1 MGGLHCLLYDRHQ
14 LLAQLVQVHLLA
26 QRLTEACHDPGC
38 VILAA
43 IKPPIH
49 QPLHALAQGLEQSGD
64 EQGGDDKNHRIARPE
79 KAGQQVLP
87 AEHQQEIGTQKSRGE
102 QTIDQRAI
110 DQHIDIVQAISE
122 HGDPCRDRNADHCK
136 IKERA
141 RGTTI
146 HI

>member
-1 MGGLHCLLYDRHQ
+1 MGGLHGLLYDRHQ

-26 QRLTEACHDPGC
+26 QRLTEACHDQGC

-43 IKPPIH
+43 IKPSIH
-49 QPLHALAQGLEQSGD
+49 QLLHALAQGLEQSGD
-64 EQGGDDKNHRIARPE
+64 EQGGDDKNHRIARSE

-110 DQHIDIVQAISE
+110 DQHIDIIQAISE
-122 HGDPCRDRNADHCK
+122 HGCSSNSLEC
-136 IKERA
+136 
-141 RGTTI
+141 TI
-146 HI
+146 DASHKRYSLLKN